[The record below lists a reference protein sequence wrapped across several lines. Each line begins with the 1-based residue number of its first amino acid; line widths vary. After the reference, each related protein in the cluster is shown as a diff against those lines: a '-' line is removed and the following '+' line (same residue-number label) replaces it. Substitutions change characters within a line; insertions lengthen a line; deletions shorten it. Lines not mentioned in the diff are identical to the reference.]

1 MNMTTSIQTSAG
13 ETLVKFR
20 KAGSALLIV
29 STTVNGADVRNDLTE
44 EDIEAIEASMA
55 NPAPA
60 AAMDL
65 ASKPSYT
72 AAAIVTG
79 NKPTT
84 ILTGDKAV
92 ILAEAVKFTSE
103 VAAAIESNYKQVCP
117 ALVAAGVL
125 DSARIELGRKY
136 AKIIRTEKRDGQV
149 HDRSVFGFIDLSS
162 GNILKAA
169 SWAKPAAGARG
180 NVLDVDGRR
189 KSFTPYGINY
199 RR

>member
-1 MNMTTSIQTSAG
+1 MINTTSLKTSAG

-29 STTVNGADVRNDLTE
+29 SATVNGANVRDLLTDADVD
-44 EDIEAIEASMA
+44 AIETAMT
-55 NPAPA
+55 NAPA
-60 AAMDL
+60 ATAPVQPDY
-65 ASKPSYT
+65 SPS
-72 AAAIVTG
+72 AEDIVA
-79 NKPTT
+79 N
-84 ILTGDKAV
+84 AR
-92 ILAEAVKFTSE
+92 AFCAE
-103 VAAAIESNYKQVCP
+103 VAAVIEANYRATCP
-117 ALVAAGVL
+117 AMVAAGVL

-149 HDRSVFGFIDLSS
+149 HDRSVFGFIDLSN

-180 NVLDVDGRR
+180 NVLDASGRR

-199 RR
+199 LR